1 MELKIIEY
9 YGDKD
14 KRSLFKKVRGKVR
27 TKRELLKMIQARTD
41 GSDKENPI
49 IQPFTKV
56 TGDGDGGDTWA
67 YVLTYGNQV
76 IKTFQVQPH
85 TVDDEGNL
93 QISAEDEAEFRAA
106 VKAVIPKFAN
116 EIWKQKMVFAVRNR
130 KNATKGKLKKLS
142 VVGEAV

>member
-27 TKRELLKMIQARTD
+27 TKRELLKVIQARTD

-49 IQPFTKV
+49 IQPFTKI
-56 TGDGDGGDTWA
+56 TGDGDGGDTWV
-67 YVLTYGNQV
+67 YELRYGNQV

-106 VKAVIPKFAN
+106 VKAEIPKFARL
-116 EIWKQKMVFAVRNR
+116 IWKQKMVFAERNR
-130 KNATKGKLKKLS
+130 KNATKNNKLP
-142 VVGEAV
+142 VAVGGA